1 MRVIAKRPAR
11 RWLLPLFAGALITML
26 ASQSVL
32 AAVSWTGHIK
42 AGPTLSWNTGR
53 GLATTTSE
61 FAILLHE
68 QFQDDRRDPVGI
80 YYQRGDA
87 SELAWGL
94 RKRINP
100 ADEPGEWGA
109 IAAAGT
115 SVYVAYLASSHDA
128 DDYDPYAPRQI
139 RVRVNTDHGSST
151 AWLANKTINAT
162 GRAGLPAAAAADA
175 YGYVAFTDADSG
187 DIVVAS
193 NTGVNTEDA
202 GWVTQAVGTTTSTGL
217 DDEDGYEGGPV
228 IAAAGSLVL
237 VAWLANEGRTLMSKI
252 STDHGVTWPDTA
264 STLSSDD
271 ASGVSAAAFGDRL
284 AVSWAT
290 SSRIRV
296 RVFHDSWGPAR
307 HVAAFGK
314 ARKYRVGWTTA
325 VALAGTSRVG
335 VAWAACTLRSC
346 LASSTNGVDLRWRES
361 GTNGASWR
369 DPVTVASH
377 RSSPKR
383 RYNDTPSVVMV
394 GERKRLVLYN
404 TASAHFST
412 YRLMIQLGFG
422 KP

>member
-1 MRVIAKRPAR
+1 MRSIAKRPAR

-42 AGPTLSWNTGR
+42 AGPALSWNIGH
-53 GLATTTSE
+53 GLSTTTSE
-61 FAILLHE
+61 SAVLLHE
-68 QFQDDRRDPVGI
+68 EFQDDRLDPVGI

-94 RKRINP
+94 RKRMNP
-100 ADEPGEWGA
+100 ADEPGEYGA

-115 SVYVAYLASSHDA
+115 SVYVTYLASNHA
-128 DDYDPYAPRQI
+128 ANNYDPFAPRQV
-139 RVRVNTDHGSST
+139 RVRVNADHGSST

-162 GRAGLPAAAAADA
+162 GRAGLPTAAAAGA

-193 NTGVNTEDA
+193 NTGANTEDA
-202 GWVTQAVGTTTSTGL
+202 GWVTQTVGTTARINE
-217 DDEDGYEGGPV
+217 EDGYEGNPA
-228 IAAAGSLVL
+228 IAATGSLVL
-237 VAWLANEGRTLMSKI
+237 VAWIAADGGTLKTKI

-264 STLSSDD
+264 LTLSRS
-271 ASGVSAAAFGDRL
+271 AMNGLSAAAHGDRL
-284 AVSWAT
+284 AVAWGT

-296 RVFHDSWGPAR
+296 RVFDDAWGPTR
-307 HVAAFGK
+307 RVAAFGK
-314 ARKYRVGWTTA
+314 TRKYRVGLWPV
-325 VALAGTSRVG
+325 VALAGTSRVA
-335 VAWAACTLRSC
+335 VAWSACTRNSC
-346 LASSTNGVDLRWRES
+346 VASSTEGKDVRWRES
-361 GTNGASWR
+361 GTNGASWK

-383 RYNDTPSVVMV
+383 RNNYSPSVVMV
-394 GERKRLVLYN
+394 GERKRLVAYN
-404 TASAHFST
+404 TASANYSS
-412 YRLMIQLGFG
+412 YRLMIQLGSG